1 MFVDFAHTS
10 SAPMSAMGMSALGKR
25 LIWLIAFAAVAF
37 AHVSASA
44 GPAPI
49 STAGDKLAVSG
60 YDPVGYFASA
70 KPVKGSADI
79 TAVHDGVTWR
89 FANAANRTAFLAE
102 PAKFTPQY
110 GGYCAWAVSQG
121 YTAASDPNVW
131 KIVDGKLYLNY
142 NRSVG
147 RNWEANA
154 AANISRANA
163 NWPKIVAK

>member
-10 SAPMSAMGMSALGKR
+10 SALMSAMGKR
-25 LIWLIAFAAVAF
+25 LIWLIALVAVAF
-37 AHVSASA
+37 AHATASA

-79 TAVHDGVTWR
+79 TTVHGGVTWR
-89 FANAANRTAFLAE
+89 FANAANRAAFLAE
-102 PAKFTPQY
+102 PAKFMPQY

-121 YTAASDPNVW
+121 YTATSDPNVW

-154 AANISRANA
+154 AANISLANA
-163 NWPKIVAK
+163 NWPKILAK